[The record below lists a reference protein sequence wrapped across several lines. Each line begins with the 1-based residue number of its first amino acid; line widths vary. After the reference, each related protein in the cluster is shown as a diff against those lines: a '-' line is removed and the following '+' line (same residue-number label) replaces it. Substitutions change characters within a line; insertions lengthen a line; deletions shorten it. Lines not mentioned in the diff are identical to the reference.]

1 MRSGAGL
8 GYDDV
13 EAVDRLVERL
23 ESKSGNATELL
34 MGVVDSVP
42 FQRARRQPRAAANEA
57 AGTSRR
63 QPGSLS
69 GGSP

>member
-1 MRSGAGL
+1 MRLCGL

-13 EAVDRLVERL
+13 EVVDKLVERL
-23 ESKSGNATELL
+23 DSKSGNATELL
-34 MGVVDSVP
+34 IGVVDSVP
-42 FQRARRQPRAAANEA
+42 FQKTRRQPTMAVND

-63 QPGSLS
+63 NPAAGS